1 MILRQF
7 RHSSVLLQEVLSGLS
22 PHPGGIYL
30 DCTLGGGGHS
40 EAILEQL
47 QGDGLVIGLDQDPG
61 ALEAA
66 GQRLRQYGSL
76 FRPLQ
81 ANFRN
86 LDRVLQEN
94 QITLLDG
101 ALFDLGVSSPQ
112 LDVKERGFTFRENAP
127 LDMRMDPSATLT
139 ATQLLA
145 DSSEAELR
153 KIFYEYGEERWSARI
168 AQFIVAERQKRPI
181 ESSDQLVEIIKAAVP
196 ASVRRE
202 DGNETRRIF
211 QALRIAVNDELNAL
225 KIGLKKA
232 IDALRPQGVI
242 AVITFHSL
250 EDRIVKD
257 LFREL
262 VNPCICPAK
271 LPVCV
276 CGRQPML
283 ELVNTKPILPK
294 AEELQENPRSHSA
307 KLRLARRLATP
318 IIDCK
323 EDR

>member
-1 MILRQF
+1 MILQQF
-7 RHSSVLLQEVLSGLS
+7 RHNSVLLQEVLSGLS

-47 QGDGLVIGLDQDPG
+47 QGNGLVIGLDQDPT

-66 GQRLRQYGSL
+66 GERLRQYGNL

-81 ANFRN
+81 ANFKN

-101 ALFDLGVSSPQ
+101 VLFDLGVSSPQ

-127 LDMRMDPSATLT
+127 LDMRMDPSSSLT
-139 ATQLLA
+139 AAMLLA
-145 DSSEAELR
+145 NTSEAELR
-153 KIFYEYGEERWSARI
+153 KIFYDYGEERWSARI
-168 AQFIVAERQKRPI
+168 AQFIVEERQKTPI

-196 ASVRRE
+196 SAVRRE

-232 IDALRPQGVI
+232 IDALQPQGVI

-276 CGRQPML
+276 CGRKPML
-283 ELVNTKPILPK
+283 ELVNNKPILPK

-323 EDR
+323 EER